1 MAQQPKDQQ
10 AVEAKPETKVEAGT
24 VDLKP
29 VTKPAKAK
37 ETLKLDS
44 GTVQEN
50 Y

>member
-1 MAQQPKDQQ
+1 MAQQPKDEV
-10 AVEAKPETKVEAGT
+10 VEQVETKVEAGT
-24 VDLKP
+24 TELNP

-37 ETLKLDS
+37 ETVKLGN

>member
-1 MAQQPKDQQ
+1 MAQQPKEVV
-10 AVEAKPETKVEAGT
+10 VEEKAETKVEAGS
-24 VDLKP
+24 VELNP

-37 ETLKLDS
+37 ETVKLDN

>member
-1 MAQQPKDQQ
+1 MAQQPKEVAAEEQ
-10 AVEAKPETKVEAGT
+10 VETKVESGST
-24 VDLKP
+24 ELNP

-37 ETLKLDS
+37 ETVKLGN